1 MKAKIVTGVLAA
13 AALAVTTGSASAT
26 ASYWV
31 RMAGHFSPPNAF
43 VASSALTYDKAL
55 VPPASSIEVS
65 QHGTDSSG
73 MTVSMRV
80 RGLVPGHKYGAHVHQ
95 KSCGADPEAAGGH
108 YQNVVDPKRVTAENE
123 LWLDF
128 TADAKGSG
136 SAKVHKSWGLRHGG
150 AGSIV
155 IHDKPGASGDRVACF
170 SVPFTSIS

>member
-1 MKAKIVTGVLAA
+1 MKAKIVTGALAA
-13 AALAVTTGSASAT
+13 AVLAVTSGTASAT
-26 ASYWV
+26 TSYWV
-31 RMAGHFSPPNAF
+31 RVAGHFSPPNAF
-43 VASSALTYDKAL
+43 VASSALTYDKEL
-55 VPPASSIEVS
+55 VPPASSIQVA
-65 QHGTDSSG
+65 QHGTDSG

-80 RGLVPGHKYGAHVHQ
+80 EGLVPGHKYGAHVHQ

-128 TADAKGSG
+128 TADADGNG
-136 SAKVHKSWGLRHGG
+136 RAQVHKSWGLRPGG

>member
-1 MKAKIVTGVLAA
+1 MKARIVTGVLAA
-13 AALAVTTGSASAT
+13 AVLAVSSGTASAT
-26 ASYWV
+26 TSYWV
-31 RMAGHFSPPNAF
+31 RVAGHFSPPDAF
-43 VASSALTYDKAL
+43 VASTALTYDKAL
-55 VPPASSIEVS
+55 VPPASSVQVA
-65 QHGTDSSG
+65 QHGTDSG

-128 TADAKGSG
+128 TADENGDG
-136 SAKVHKSWGLRHGG
+136 RAKVHKKWGLRPGG

-155 IHDKPGASGDRVACF
+155 IHDKPGASGDRVACV
-170 SVPFTSIS
+170 SVPFTSVS